1 MQMNVEELRLRSFYR
16 WPTAGSEDGLLAS
29 RLARDGFY
37 ATEIPFQIQCYF
49 CGLVRE
55 DCRNVMEVVEA
66 HRNQEPGC
74 ELLLHPDR
82 TNNCRNFRAIE
93 LMDER
98 NRLATF
104 AYWPVS
110 FIKPEELAEA
120 GFYYT
125 HQADEVKCAW
135 CSGVIGRWELGDNAF
150 QEHAKFFP
158 GCTKVIID
166 SNRSDPVAD
175 TSIGILPVQLPHNQ
189 EYCTLDA
196 RMRSFE
202 NWTAGHVQDPGR
214 LAEAGFYYLGEA
226 DEVRCFHCDGGLRLW
241 LADDDPW
248 FEHARCF
255 PLCRFLQLVKGKTF
269 VDNVQ
274 GQVARN
280 QQTAPTVPTETSV
293 PPVSAVDGTARN
305 PIPAPVASR
314 MTLDEALS
322 TEPVQQALQ
331 MGLNIGRI
339 RAATKR
345 RLETMGQPF
354 PSSQEL
360 VEVVLDDQI
369 EEEDLEPSSSS
380 RMERRMEAELLQW
393 TNMGHKQSDKAVTIG
408 AGSAPK
414 TSEGNLATGD
424 VNSCLA
430 IHASEQSS
438 SSILSDEAALR
449 LKEENKRLKDA
460 RECKICMSDEVGVV
474 FCPCGHLVSCVQCAP
489 AVTNCPVCRALIRG
503 RVRTFLS

>member
-16 WPTAGSEDGLLAS
+16 WPTAGSDDGLLAT

-37 ATEIPFQIQCYF
+37 ATEIPFQVRCYF
-49 CGLVRE
+49 CGMVRE
-55 DCRNVMEVVEA
+55 DCRSLMDVSES
-66 HRNQEPGC
+66 HRNREPGC
-74 ELLLHPDR
+74 EFLLHPER
-82 TNNCRNFRAIE
+82 TNNCRNFRANE
-93 LMDER
+93 LMEEQ

-104 AYWPVS
+104 VHWPVS
-110 FIKPEELAEA
+110 FVNPEELAKA

-125 HQADEVKCAW
+125 HQSDEVKCAW
-135 CSGVIGRWELGDNAF
+135 CSGVIGRWERGDDPF
-150 QEHAKFFP
+150 QEHKKFFP
-158 GCTKVIID
+158 GCAKVMLESTRPDPLAD
-166 SNRSDPVAD
+166 S
-175 TSIGILPVQLPHNQ
+175 SIGILPVQLPHNQ
-189 EYCTLDA
+189 EYCTLNA
-196 RMRSFE
+196 RIRSFE
-202 NWTAGHVQDPGR
+202 NWTAGNVQEPGR

-269 VDNVQ
+269 IDNVQ

-280 QQTAPTVPTETSV
+280 QQAEPAVPTATSSPSVSVVDAPARTPVSV
-293 PPVSAVDGTARN
+293 PAA
-305 PIPAPVASR
+305 AR

-345 RLETMGQPF
+345 RLETTGQPF
-354 PSSQEL
+354 LTSQEL

-369 EEEDLEPSSSS
+369 EEEDLEPSTSS
-380 RMERRMEAELLQW
+380 RMERRMEAELRQW
-393 TNMGHKQSDKAVTIG
+393 TIMGQKQSDVSVDAAPGSGPKAC
-408 AGSAPK
+408 
-414 TSEGNLATGD
+414 EGNQATGAD
-424 VNSCLA
+424 NSCLVT
-430 IHASEQSS
+430 HASEQISS
-438 SSILSDEAALR
+438 TLSDEAVLR

-460 RECKICMSDEVGVV
+460 RECKICMSEELGVV

-489 AVTNCPVCRALIRG
+489 AVTHCPLCRVLIRG

>member
-1 MQMNVEELRLRSFYR
+1 MNVEELRLRSFYR
-16 WPTAGSEDGLLAS
+16 WPTAGSDDGLLAT

-37 ATEIPFQIQCYF
+37 ATEIPFQIKCYF

-55 DCRNVMEVVEA
+55 DCRNVMEVTES
-66 HRNQEPGC
+66 HRNREPGC
-74 ELLLHPDR
+74 ELLLHPER

-93 LMDER
+93 LMEEQ

-104 AYWPVS
+104 VNWPVS
-110 FIKPEELAEA
+110 FMKAEELAKA

-125 HQADEVKCAW
+125 HHSDEVKCAW
-135 CSGVIGRWELGDNAF
+135 CSGVIGRWEVGDDAF
-150 QEHAKFFP
+150 REHAKFFP
-158 GCTKVIID
+158 GCAKVILD
-166 SNRSDPVAD
+166 STRSDPVAD
-175 TSIGILPVQLPHNQ
+175 TAIGILPVQLPHNQ

-196 RMRSFE
+196 RIRSFE
-202 NWTAGHVQDPGR
+202 NWTAGHVQEPGR
-214 LAEAGFYYLGEA
+214 LAEAGFYFLGEA

-269 VDNVQ
+269 IDNVQ

-280 QQTAPTVPTETSV
+280 LQAIPTVSTETSV
-293 PPVSAVDGTARN
+293 PPASAVDGPARTTV
-305 PIPAPVASR
+305 PAPAASR

-345 RLETMGQPF
+345 RLETTGQPF
-354 PSSQEL
+354 PTSQEL

-369 EEEDLEPSSSS
+369 EEEDLEPSTSS
-380 RMERRMEAELLQW
+380 RMERRMEAELRQW
-393 TNMGHKQSDKAVTIG
+393 TSMGQKQSDKKVKAG
-408 AGSAPK
+408 AASGPK
-414 TSEGNLATGD
+414 TNEGNQATTGD
-424 VNSCLA
+424 ANSCLA
-430 IHASEQSS
+430 TNATEQSNI
-438 SSILSDEAALR
+438 ILNDEAAQRLR
-449 LKEENKRLKDA
+449 EENKRLKDA

-489 AVTNCPVCRALIRG
+489 AITHCPVCRALITG
-503 RVRTFLS
+503 RVRTFFS